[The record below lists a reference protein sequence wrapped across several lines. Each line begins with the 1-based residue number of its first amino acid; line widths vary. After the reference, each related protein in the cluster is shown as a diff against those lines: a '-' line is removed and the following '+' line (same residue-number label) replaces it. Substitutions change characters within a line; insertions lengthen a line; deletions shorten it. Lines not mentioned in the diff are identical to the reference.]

1 MYVPSLCWSFPSR
14 ILCRAGLVDRYCLN
28 FVLSWSI
35 LVSSCMLIESFAGY
49 GSMGWHFCFLRVYM
63 TSVQALLAFSVSV
76 ENSGVIL
83 IGLPL
88 YATWLFYCE

>member
-1 MYVPSLCWSFPSR
+1 
-14 ILCRAGLVDRYCLN
+14 
-28 FVLSWSI
+28 
-35 LVSSCMLIESFAGY
+35 MLIESFAGY

-88 YATWLFYCE
+88 YVTCFFLVTRGISFVFPSVLGFFFTPFLYAYGHLFL